1 MGPVVWLKVKSTQ
14 FKEIFIK
21 TNQLLRSMKVPTFV
35 KQFLKSNKIFFFLH
49 EIYFGYEIISTYLR
63 KWEWDGK
70 SQREPHN
77 P

>member
-1 MGPVVWLKVKSTQ
+1 
-14 FKEIFIK
+14 
-21 TNQLLRSMKVPTFV
+21 MKVPTFV
-35 KQFLKSNKIFFFLH
+35 KQFLKSNKIFFLFFLH
-49 EIYFGYEIISTYLR
+49 EIYFGDEIISTYLR

>member
-21 TNQLLRSMKVPTFV
+21 TNQLLRTMKVPTFV

-49 EIYFGYEIISTYLR
+49 EI
-63 KWEWDGK
+63 
-70 SQREPHN
+70 
-77 P
+77 